1 MPYPV
6 AMRLGGGEAAAPV
19 RRAERREHGP
29 ARGVVRAGS
38 LVGLILGLG
47 CLATPSRAGEPRGAE
62 EPTIRVLLAESV
74 RSLEVDAAGASPS
87 LEIQA
92 DGSGLR
98 MAGTRRQRIVFPAPG
113 PHRVDGRRYRGA
125 IEVEAESGGLR
136 VVNEVPLAAYVAGTL
151 LGEVP
156 ESWGETVLKAQ
167 AVATRTYALHRRA
180 RAGARA
186 WDVEGDTRGQVY
198 LGMDGE
204 SDASWRAVEATRDQV
219 LLWDGELILAAFHG
233 TAGGRTASAE
243 EVWGR
248 PVPYLESVPVD
259 GEELSPDTYWRAPV
273 GADEL
278 GRTLEAMG
286 HPVGRAE
293 HVEIARRTPSGR
305 CETLEVRGTRDRAE
319 VSAVALRRALG
330 ERRLRST
337 LFAVRRTPDGFVFV
351 GSGRG
356 HGVGMSQ
363 WGARAMAERGAHYRA
378 ILGRFYPGARVA
390 TIRGSATGR
399 TAAGGSW

>member
-1 MPYPV
+1 VPYPV
-6 AMRLGGGEAAAPV
+6 AMRRGARAVVFRVGPGLLGLVLASGGLAAA
-19 RRAERREHGP
+19 
-29 ARGVVRAGS
+29 
-38 LVGLILGLG
+38 
-47 CLATPSRAGEPRGAE
+47 SRAD
-62 EPTIRVLLAESV
+62 EPTIRVLLVEAG
-74 RSLEVDAAGASPS
+74 RRLEVEAAGRSPS
-87 LEIQA
+87 REIRA
-92 DGSGLR
+92 DGAELR
-98 MAGTRRQRIVFPAPG
+98 VDGRRQQRITFPGPG
-113 PHRVDGRRYRGA
+113 PHEVDGRRYRGA
-125 IEVEAESGGLR
+125 IEIEAGARGLR

-180 RAGARA
+180 RAGVRA
-186 WDVEGDTRGQVY
+186 WDVEADTRGQVY

-204 SDASWRAVEATRDQV
+204 SDAAWQAVEATRDQV
-219 LLWDGELILAAFHG
+219 LTWEGELILAAFHG

-248 PVPYLESVPVD
+248 AVPYLESVPVE
-259 GEELSPDTYWRAPV
+259 GEELSPDTYWRAPI
-273 GADEL
+273 GAEEL
-278 GRTLEAMG
+278 GRTLAAMG

-293 HVEIARRTPSGR
+293 RVEISRRTPSGR
-305 CETLEVRGTRDRAE
+305 CETLAVRGSRGHAE

-337 LFAVRRTPDGFVFV
+337 LFAVRPSAEGFVFV

-363 WGARAMAERGAHYRA
+363 WGARAMAERGADYRA
-378 ILGRFYPGARVA
+378 ILRRFYPGARVA
-390 TIRGSATGR
+390 TIRGSTTGR
-399 TAAGGSW
+399 AAAGGSW

>member
-6 AMRLGGGEAAAPV
+6 AMRGGGVGVAAV
-19 RRAERREHGP
+19 WGRSGGGP
-29 ARGVVRAGS
+29 
-38 LVGLILGLG
+38 LGLW
-47 CLATPSRAGEPRGAE
+47 TDFSRALRTLPGLALALSCFAGPSLAS
-62 EPTIRVLLAESV
+62 EPTIRVLLLESA
-74 RSLEVDAAGASPS
+74 RSTQVSAAGRSQA
-87 LEIQA
+87 LEIRA
-92 DGSGLR
+92 EGAGLR
-98 MAGTRRQRIVFPAPG
+98 IDGRRHQRLEIPGPG
-113 PHRVDGRRYRGA
+113 PHRVEGRRYRGA
-125 IEVEAESGGLR
+125 IEIEAGSGRLQ

-180 RAGARA
+180 RAGARG
-186 WDVEGDTRGQVY
+186 WDVEADTRGQVY

-204 SDASWRAVEATRDQV
+204 SDSAWRAVEATRDQV
-219 LLWDGELILAAFHG
+219 LTWEGELILAAFHG

-248 PVPYLESVPVD
+248 AVPYLESVPVE

-273 GADEL
+273 GAEEL
-278 GRTLEAMG
+278 GQTLAAMG

-293 HVEIARRTPSGR
+293 HVEISGRTPSGR
-305 CETLEVRGTRDRAE
+305 CETLEIRGTQGRAE

-337 LFAVRRTPDGFVFV
+337 LFAVRQTTDGFVFV

-378 ILGRFYPGARVA
+378 ILGRFYPGARVVK
-390 TIRGSATGR
+390 IRGSAIGP

>member
-6 AMRLGGGEAAAPV
+6 AMRLGGLGAVALA
-19 RRAERREHGP
+19 G
-29 ARGVVRAGS
+29 RAGG
-38 LVGLILGLG
+38 LLGLIVGFG
-47 CLATPSRAGEPRGAE
+47 CLAGPSRAE
-62 EPTIRVLLAESV
+62 EPSVRVLLIEGG
-74 RSLEVDAAGASPS
+74 RSLEIESADRSS
-87 LEIQA
+87 SREIRA

-98 MAGTRRQRIVFPAPG
+98 LDGRRQQRIVFPGPG

-125 IEVEAESGGLR
+125 IEIEAESGGLR

-167 AVATRTYALHRRA
+167 AVATRTYALRRRA
-180 RAGARA
+180 RSGARA
-186 WDVEGDTRGQVY
+186 WDVEADTRGQVY

-204 SDASWRAVEATRDQV
+204 SDAVWHAVDATRDEV
-219 LLWDGELILAAFHG
+219 LTWDGELILAAFHG

-248 PVPYLESVPVD
+248 AVPYLESVPVE

-273 GADEL
+273 GADDL
-278 GRTLEAMG
+278 GRTLAAMG
-286 HPVGRAE
+286 HPVGRPE

-305 CETLEVRGTRDRAE
+305 CETLVIRGSRGRAE
-319 VSAVALRRALG
+319 VPAVALRRALG

-337 LFAVRRTPDGFVFV
+337 LFAVRETADGFVFV

-390 TIRGSATGR
+390 TISRSATGR
-399 TAAGGSW
+399 TGAGGSW

>member
-19 RRAERREHGP
+19 GRAVRREQAP
-29 ARGVVRAGS
+29 ARGLVRAGS
-38 LVGLILGLG
+38 LLGLIVALGG
-47 CLATPSRAGEPRGAE
+47 PATSSRAE
-62 EPTIRVLLAESV
+62 EPTIRVLLAEAAPSV
-74 RSLEVDAAGASPS
+74 ELDAAGSSPGVQ
-87 LEIQA
+87 IQP
-92 DGSGLR
+92 DGSALR
-98 MAGTRRQRIVFPAPG
+98 LAGTRRQQIAFPGPG
-113 PHRVDGRRYRGA
+113 PHRVDGRRYRGSIE
-125 IEVEAESGGLR
+125 IEVEPAGLR

-156 ESWGETVLKAQ
+156 ESFGETVLKAQ

-186 WDVEGDTRGQVY
+186 WDVEADTRGQVY

-204 SDASWRAVEATRDQV
+204 SEAAWRAVEATRDQV
-219 LLWDGELILAAFHG
+219 LTWEGELILAAFHG

-248 PVPYLESVPVD
+248 AVPYLSSVPVD
-259 GEELSPDTYWRAPV
+259 GEDLSPDTYWRAPV
-273 GADEL
+273 GAEEL
-278 GRTLEAMG
+278 GRTLAAMG
-286 HPVGRAE
+286 HPIGRAE
-293 HVEIARRTPSGR
+293 HVAIARRTPSGR
-305 CETLEVRGTRDRAE
+305 CETLAIRGSRGRAE

-337 LFAVRRTPDGFVFV
+337 LFAVREAPDGFVFV

-363 WGARAMAERGAHYRA
+363 WGARAMAERGAPYRA
-378 ILGRFYPGARVA
+378 ILGRFYPGARIA
-390 TIRGSATGR
+390 TIRGSETGR